1 MKKQV
6 IAILMAAVMAASM
19 TACGSSAADATTAAA
34 DAATAAGAGEESKE
48 TGNAP
53 ASEAGG
59 VLIMATNAE
68 FPPYEY
74 HDGGDIV
81 GIDVEVAEAIAEKLG
96 MTLEVEDIAF
106 DSIIPELESGKADI
120 GVAGMTVSED
130 RLKNVDF
137 TDTYTTASQVI
148 IVKEDSDI
156 AGPDDLAGKYIG
168 VQLGTTGDIYASDYE
183 EEGSTIERYNKG
195 FEAVQAMQ
203 QDKIDAVVIDGEP
216 AKVFV
221 SQNEGIKIL
230 DEALTVEEYAIA
242 VKKGNTEL
250 LDKINGALGE
260 LKESGRLQ
268 EIIDK
273 YISAE

>member
-1 MKKQV
+1 MKKLLT
-6 IAILMAAVMAASM
+6 ILLVGAMLLGLA
-19 TACGSSAADATTAAA
+19 ACGGDKGGQQANNGGGTD
-34 DAATAAGAGEESKE
+34 GEKKE
-48 TGNAP
+48 TL
-53 ASEAGG
+53 
-59 VLIMATNAE
+59 VMATNAE

-74 HDGGDIV
+74 HDGGEIV
-81 GIDVEVAEAIAEKLG
+81 GIDVEVAGAIAEKMGL
-96 MTLEVEDIAF
+96 TLEIEDIAF
-106 DSIIPELESGKADI
+106 DSIIPELQSGKADI
-120 GVAGMTVSED
+120 GAAGMTVSED

-137 TDTYTTASQVI
+137 SDTYTTASQVI

-156 AGPDDLAGKYIG
+156 AGPDDLAGKIIG

-183 EEGSTIERYNKG
+183 AEGSTIERYNKG
-195 FEAVQAMQ
+195 FEAVQAMIQ
-203 QDKIDAVVIDGEP
+203 GKIDAVVIDVEP

-250 LDKINGALGE
+250 LDQINGALAELKASGE
-260 LKESGRLQ
+260 LQ
-268 EIIDK
+268 AIIDK